1 MVLVQILLSMSAG
14 HFSAPQHPPV
24 VVDVGQTTRCLR
36 MKSRLSRSGLLDQQ
50 GPLSPREL
58 NRALRLV
65 SLQFVASPG
74 VVDKAV
80 RQKGAVLTAV
90 CAPAMHLAV
99 ARRIAQTPLTKVQKR
114 RFTHALYRALRRG
127 SRLRSLNLVELAVQG
142 QLLGLLTHHVRCVPK
157 PLRQKVQVLR
167 KDIDRFSERIRER
180 GQSIPAFV
188 RDRVRE
194 TQAAAPLMARLSSTM
209 RGLYSFRRCK
219 RKTASSNVSLR
230 LQKAKRIRRWPSS
243 LQTL

>member
-14 HFSAPQHPPV
+14 HFNAPKRLPV
-24 VVDVGQTTRCLR
+24 IVDVGQTTRCLR
-36 MKSRLSRSGLLDQQ
+36 MKSRLSRSGLLEKQ
-50 GPLSPREL
+50 GPLSPKEL

-65 SLQFVASPG
+65 SLQYIAPPS

-80 RQKGAVLTAV
+80 RRKGAVLNAV

-99 ARRIAQTPLTKVQKR
+99 ARRIAQTPLSKLQKR
-114 RFTHALYRALRRG
+114 RYTHALYRSLRRA
-127 SRLRSLNLVELAVQG
+127 SQLRSLNLVELAVQG

-157 PLRQKVQVLR
+157 PLRQKVQVIR
-167 KDIDRFSERIRER
+167 NDIDRFSERIRER
-180 GQSIPAFV
+180 GHSIPAFA

-209 RGLYSFRRCK
+209 KGLYSFRRCK

-230 LQKAKRIRRWPSS
+230 LQKAKRIKRWPSS